1 MRRIYLDY
9 AATTPTHPDVSK
21 AMSPFLRHSFGNP
34 SSMHS
39 AGQEAR
45 VAVEEARE
53 KVASLIGAGSKEI
66 VFTSGGTESD
76 NFALKGM
83 AYAHEGKRNHII
95 TSSVEHH
102 AVLETCK
109 FLQRLGFTVT
119 YLPVDGYGLVDP
131 DDVKR
136 AITERTLLISVM
148 HANNEVGTVEPIAEI
163 GKVAREAGICF
174 HTDAVQTAGH
184 IPVKVDDLGIDM
196 LAMSAHKLGGPKGVG
211 ALYVR
216 KGTRMV
222 SFVHGGEQEEGRRAS
237 TENVPGIVGFG
248 QAAEIA
254 QRESDKEAERLTAL
268 RDKLTKGL
276 IVQMEPVQLN
286 GHPTRRLP
294 NNVNMSIDGVEGE
307 HLLLNLNARGICV
320 STGSACSSSNS
331 EPSHVLLALG
341 LSHEQARGSIRL
353 SLGRETTERDIDCA
367 LAVLP
372 EVVAKLRAMP
382 PSSRGTMAQ
391 GAVAGNALRNAIL
404 KYETENRTQMLC
416 RFSHLRCLTCPASGV
431 GQGCLLS
438 KWQLG
443 RRENRALKEGL

>member
-119 YLPVDGYGLVDP
+119 YLPVDGSGLVDP
-131 DDVKR
+131 DDVRR
-136 AITERTLLISVM
+136 AITKKTLLVSVM

-163 GKVAREAGICF
+163 GKPGFPISTRSEPTSYRFGLE
-174 HTDAVQTAGH
+174 TDDVP
-184 IPVKVDDLGIDM
+184 I
-196 LAMSAHKLGGPKGVG
+196 
-211 ALYVR
+211 
-216 KGTRMV
+216 
-222 SFVHGGEQEEGRRAS
+222 AS
-237 TENVPGIVGFG
+237 DC
-248 QAAEIA
+248 Q
-254 QRESDKEAERLTAL
+254 
-268 RDKLTKGL
+268 
-276 IVQMEPVQLN
+276 
-286 GHPTRRLP
+286 
-294 NNVNMSIDGVEGE
+294 
-307 HLLLNLNARGICV
+307 
-320 STGSACSSSNS
+320 ACS
-331 EPSHVLLALG
+331 EP
-341 LSHEQARGSIRL
+341 
-353 SLGRETTERDIDCA
+353 
-367 LAVLP
+367 P
-372 EVVAKLRAMP
+372 
-382 PSSRGTMAQ
+382 
-391 GAVAGNALRNAIL
+391 
-404 KYETENRTQMLC
+404 
-416 RFSHLRCLTCPASGV
+416 
-431 GQGCLLS
+431 
-438 KWQLG
+438 
-443 RRENRALKEGL
+443 